1 MSTPLHGL
9 RTIIYYVA
17 DLDDATAWWTEFL
30 GFEPYFNESF
40 YVGFSVAGYELGLVP
55 SEEDAGAS
63 LSYWGVD
70 DVDAAIDA
78 ALEAGSS
85 LHEAANDVGDGIVTG
100 AVLSP
105 HGNIVGFIFNPHF
118 ELTD

>member
-9 RTIIYYVA
+9 RTTIYYVG

-40 YVGFSVAGYELGLVP
+40 YVGFSVEGYELGLLP

-63 LSYWGVD
+63 LTYWGVD

-78 ALEAGSS
+78 ALEAGAS

-100 AVLSP
+100 AVLTP

-118 ELTD
+118 ELGD

>member
-9 RTIIYYVA
+9 RTTIYYVA

-55 SEEDAGAS
+55 SEEDAG
-63 LSYWGVD
+63 
-70 DVDAAIDA
+70 
-78 ALEAGSS
+78 SS